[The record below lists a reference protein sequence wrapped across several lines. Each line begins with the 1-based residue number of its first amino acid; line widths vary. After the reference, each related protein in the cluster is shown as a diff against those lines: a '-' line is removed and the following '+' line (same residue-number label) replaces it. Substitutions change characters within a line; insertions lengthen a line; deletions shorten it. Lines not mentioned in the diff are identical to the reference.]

1 MKKSE
6 AFRLVINCQ
15 KKHTVQ
21 NPQCFCVNEV
31 IGIRDG
37 KELLQSLPSPT
48 TTGYCLPAEDNI
60 KLIYV
65 QLAIRRKKREN
76 IFKQEAYS
84 KIFLKSQEFYNDL
97 LLRLLKIFKSMKLCH
112 GGH

>member
-1 MKKSE
+1 MLDHEKSE
-6 AFRLVINCQ
+6 TFRLVINCQ

-21 NPQCFCVNEV
+21 NPQCFYVNEI

-60 KLIYV
+60 KLIIYT
-65 QLAIRRKKREN
+65 ASSKEIEERKY
-76 IFKQEAYS
+76 FQTGS
-84 KIFLKSQEFYNDL
+84 VLKDIPQV
-97 LLRLLKIFKSMKLCH
+97 
-112 GGH
+112 